1 MSRKWGSFD
10 TEVTNRE
17 LEAIPYP
24 DRGAL
29 YQAMAAYAEDLDIR
43 YSVKNYGDD
52 LMMLKASNGT
62 SGRCLFFSRERIGD
76 SEKLVALLF
85 YKKESEEAPKRVIE
99 AARARMIEY
108 RKKEKPA

>member
-43 YSVKNYGDD
+43 YSVKSYGDD

-62 SGRCLFFSRERIGD
+62 SGRCLFFSREPIGD

-85 YKKESEEAPKRVIE
+85 YKKESYEAPKRVIE